1 MWEFGSL
8 QDSNMGLKCLEFVL
22 GKFFSLILF
31 QNSFMYMLCISNSFP
46 NYKELNLGDWKGM
59 YDGPNIL
66 LGIVCLW
73 AFV

>member
-1 MWEFGSL
+1 MFRVCS
-8 QDSNMGLKCLEFVL
+8 

-46 NYKELNLGDWKGM
+46 NYNELNLGDWKGM